1 MMLWVELLIAGFVFY
16 EAVLISIHKL
26 LQKENPEM
34 VIWVILGSK
43 IIKMLLTIGVIFIVP
58 RVTDI
63 PMKTFAL
70 VTVGIYLITIII
82 ESIFFLKKKQ

>member
-16 EAVLISIHKL
+16 EAVIISIHKL
-26 LQKENPEM
+26 LQKENPEL

-43 IIKMLLTIGVIFIVP
+43 LIKMLLTLGAIFLVP
-58 RVTDI
+58 RFTNI
-63 PMKTFAL
+63 PIKTFAL
-70 VTVGIYLITIII
+70 VTVGIYLISIIV